1 MNDLKKIYLL
11 VFVVFM
17 LLLSACSQNQD
28 SVEPP
33 DISEY
38 QFANEDYEEVDILQ
52 PSQKTVYIYFTGVN
66 WNICLSQLVKLNQYL
81 TQFEENEISV
91 YAVSQSSPAEHV
103 KLKKLHDLDFAFI
116 TDVQLIFPS
125 QFGFYDDQSQSVLR
139 GYIGV
144 NPETDKVEQGI
155 DFLFGDKAEEILEK
169 MKNL

>member
-1 MNDLKKIYLL
+1 M
-11 VFVVFM
+11 
-17 LLLSACSQNQD
+17 
-28 SVEPP
+28 
-33 DISEY
+33 
-38 QFANEDYEEVDILQ
+38 
-52 PSQKTVYIYFTGVN
+52 
-66 WNICLSQLVKLNQYL
+66 KLNQYL

-144 NPETDKVEQGI
+144 NPKTEKVEQGI

>member
-1 MNDLKKIYLL
+1 MSLFFICTHIKYSRVEVNDLKKIYLL

-66 WNICLSQLVKLNQYL
+66 
-81 TQFEENEISV
+81 
-91 YAVSQSSPAEHV
+91 
-103 KLKKLHDLDFAFI
+103 
-116 TDVQLIFPS
+116 
-125 QFGFYDDQSQSVLR
+125 
-139 GYIGV
+139 
-144 NPETDKVEQGI
+144 
-155 DFLFGDKAEEILEK
+155 
-169 MKNL
+169 